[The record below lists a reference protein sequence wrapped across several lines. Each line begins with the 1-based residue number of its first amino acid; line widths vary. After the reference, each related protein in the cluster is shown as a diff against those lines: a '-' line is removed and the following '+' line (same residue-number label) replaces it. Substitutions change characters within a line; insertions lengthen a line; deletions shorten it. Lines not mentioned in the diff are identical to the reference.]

1 MAGDANI
8 VTGNYS
14 GRKIIIH
21 LWMKITDSVGSA
33 TMLFLYRE
41 LPAFIRMTPLLGFD
55 KLTNA
60 TFLSNP
66 VKIREKAHFRYILQ
80 CSFNLK
86 RI

>member
-41 LPAFIRMTPLLGFD
+41 LLAFIRMTLGFD
-55 KLTNA
+55 NFDKYH
-60 TFLSNP
+60 FF
-66 VKIREKAHFRYILQ
+66 VKCCENTRKGII
-80 CSFNLK
+80 CSFSIHFTMRNLK